1 MRVVIEVPSSGG
13 QLQAIRRF
21 VEAWADAVAT
31 DPGDLPL
38 VATEL
43 VTNAINAS
51 PPDASVVL
59 RLEREPDE
67 VRLVVMDEG
76 PGFTLTTVAFPSPD
90 SVRGRGLALVAQ
102 TVDSL
107 TVERIDGLTVVTA
120 SRSL

>member
-31 DPGDLPL
+31 DPDDLPL

-51 PPDASVVL
+51 PTGASVVL

-76 PGFTLTTVAFPSPD
+76 PGFTMGEAAFPSID
-90 SVRGRGLALVAQ
+90 SVRGRGLALVAR

-120 SRSL
+120 SRTL